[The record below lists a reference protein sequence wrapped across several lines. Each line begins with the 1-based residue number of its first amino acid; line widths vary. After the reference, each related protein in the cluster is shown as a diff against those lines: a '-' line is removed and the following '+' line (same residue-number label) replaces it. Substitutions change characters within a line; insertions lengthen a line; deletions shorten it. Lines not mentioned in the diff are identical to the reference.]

1 MKLPTGCDQLHHE
14 VELGVV
20 ISRTGVAIPETKA
33 MDHVGGYALALDM
46 TARDIQSKAKKL
58 GHPWTFAKGFD
69 TALPISK
76 FIPKAE
82 IPEPDN
88 VRLWLKVDGEL
99 KQDGNTQDLIFKI
112 PYLLSLISQSMTL
125 EEGDLIL
132 TGTPEGVSAV
142 KPGQTIVCGIGNIIE
157 MSFPVSF

>member
-1 MKLPTGCDQLHHE
+1 
-14 VELGVV
+14 
-20 ISRTGVAIPETKA
+20 
-33 MDHVGGYALALDM
+33 M

-88 VRLWLKVDGEL
+88 RE
-99 KQDGNTQDLIFKI
+99 FKI
-112 PYLLSLISQSMTL
+112 TMTVTATSLNKRFNEQNNGCTRAL
-125 EEGDLIL
+125 
-132 TGTPEGVSAV
+132 
-142 KPGQTIVCGIGNIIE
+142 
-157 MSFPVSF
+157 